1 MVFTVCEV
9 VLINCFTLLVKTKLE
24 FFRDQIRIFR
34 VRQNLSTNQDTVVWY
49 TYCLKA
55 KKSYMVVVVIE
66 VVVVHSSSGKNT

>member
-1 MVFTVCEV
+1 MGTGPDSNPGTTQFWGAS
-9 VLINCFTLLVKTKLE
+9 KSK
-24 FFRDQIRIFR
+24 RK
-34 VRQNLSTNQDTVVWY
+34 SDTVLWY